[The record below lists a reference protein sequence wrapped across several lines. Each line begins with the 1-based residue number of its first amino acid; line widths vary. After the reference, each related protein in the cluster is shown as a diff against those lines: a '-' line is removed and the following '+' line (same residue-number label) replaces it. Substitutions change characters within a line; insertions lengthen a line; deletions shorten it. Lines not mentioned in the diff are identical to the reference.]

1 MSHTYPEGY
10 ERIVPLLA
18 QLADEGDLLV
28 PSYPSTIRWIK
39 QGKIRALRYGGGQ
52 ILVSIEDMRA
62 RCTPIPVQ

>member
-18 QLADEGDLLV
+18 QLADEGLPV

-39 QGKIRALRYGGGQ
+39 QGKVRALRYGGGQ
-52 ILVSIEDMRA
+52 ILVSVEDMRA
-62 RCTPIPVQ
+62 KCTPVPVQ